1 MIRKP
6 PSFSLADMGEAASTD
21 HIKRVESELAKEDTL
36 LANMI
41 QQAPGMIGMAF
52 MFIITIM
59 IGIWLQPWFD
69 AAGLQAFGES
79 GSTEVRW
86 IALELVAIFAFTFM
100 ILWLAKNHLQH
111 VIKYG
116 ILFVLFLALCYTT
129 VPGAHILLVPEVE
142 TEKFV
147 FTESESIDEELFS
160 VTSDGSMIT
169 HKAVYRD
176 SIENHSFIVSK
187 RAVDTSLEWSMEFD
201 SYPGTPDQF
210 GVSEGIFGYT
220 INNNKWIWTLDKDT
234 GEILSKYA
242 CFEYDGWNGTAV
254 DSTPMMS
261 LDSCVSVLEV
271 IENPDAETNQSKG
284 ALYVLTSGN
293 TIVRQ
298 EIFADAYIPSNV
310 SDEEIGFHR
319 HAAEWVYPPIMQ
331 QGNTHMNLQYDEDSL
346 LLATDK
352 GAVMIKLEENSA
364 STGSDGVTPDF
375 LHDESTVEWFYSP
388 DDGDS
393 LTTLNIVTNPWA
405 KGEQLIMAGTERGEV
420 IAWVIDDDSDGNFS
434 KEKRFKGGDSFE
446 GPIAYI
452 SNFDLDE
459 SDGDE
464 IWIADGDGIHGLFYD
479 SLIEYVTIDVELEND
494 SIFTVDGFNITSI
507 KKGDLLY
514 VADTSENMAI
524 GAGEFDPDTMYNAY
538 GIQWDNTA
546 FLVGIGLAI
555 LLMTALIIRPEWY
568 IVNTVG
574 VLVGAGVIVMLGV
587 TFVPTL
593 IVIFMVLAA
602 IYDAWAVYRSKHM
615 LDLADTMIGLN
626 LPILLVAPQESGYSM
641 LDEKDTIRPVENQQ
655 NTNFAPTPSESP
667 KKVVKRKKPKEAMFM
682 GLGDVIFPG
691 MLVISCVN
699 YISDSG
705 LAVGISALIGGLIG
719 YLVLM
724 TYVASGRPQAGLP
737 LLNGGAILGY
747 IIGGLIFVG
756 SAAFSF
762 GISF

>member
-1 MIRKP
+1 
-6 PSFSLADMGEAASTD
+6 MGESASTD
-21 HIKRVESELAKEDTL
+21 HVKRAERELAKEDSL

-52 MFIITIM
+52 MFVITIFL
-59 IGIWLQPWFD
+59 GIWLQPWFD

-86 IALELVAIFAFTFM
+86 IALELIAIFAFTFM

-142 TEKFV
+142 TEPFI
-147 FTESESIDEELFS
+147 FTDSDDIGEELFS

-169 HKAVYRD
+169 HTAIYRD
-176 SIENHSFIVSK
+176 SIENHSFVVTK
-187 RAVDTSLEWSMEFD
+187 RAANTSLEWSLELDSFPGVPSEFAV
-201 SYPGTPDQF
+201 T
-210 GVSEGIFGYT
+210 EGEYGYT

-242 CFEYDGWNGTAV
+242 CFDLENWNG
-254 DSTPMMS
+254 S
-261 LDSCVSVLEV
+261 LTDATMIVSIGPCVSALEV
-271 IENPDAETNQSKG
+271 IEDPNADTDESKG
-284 ALYVLTSGN
+284 GLYILTAKS
-293 TIVRQ
+293 TIVRS
-298 EIFADAYIPSNV
+298 EIFADAYVQTNHTE
-310 SDEEIGFHR
+310 EEIGFHR
-319 HAAEWVYPPIMQ
+319 YTAEWVYPQIQMS
-331 QGNTHMNLQYDEDSL
+331 GRNLMNYQFDSGSLLVATANGATLIELEESSAAYPGSEAKPEDWYDEASIEFVHL
-346 LLATDK
+346 S
-352 GAVMIKLEENSA
+352 ENENLMTSFNILT
-364 STGSDGVTPDF
+364 SPW
-375 LHDESTVEWFYSP
+375 DESEKLF
-388 DDGDS
+388 
-393 LTTLNIVTNPWA
+393 
-405 KGEQLIMAGTERGEV
+405 MAGFENGDIE
-420 IAWVIDDDSDGNFS
+420 AWVVDEDIDGNFS
-434 KEKRFKGGDSFE
+434 KESKFKGGDSFE
-446 GPIAYI
+446 GPVAYI
-452 SNFDLDE
+452 GNFDLDG

-464 IWIADGDGIHGLFYD
+464 IWIADGDGLHGLFYD
-479 SLIEYVTIDVELEND
+479 SLIEYVTIDVELD
-494 SIFTVDGFNITSI
+494 SSAVLIVDGFDVTTIQRGNVIN
-507 KKGDLLY
+507 GDDFTKDMEI
-514 VADTSENMAI
+514 A
-524 GAGEFDPDTMYNAY
+524 AGVFDPDTMYNSY
-538 GIQWDNTA
+538 GINLDSTA
-546 FLVGIGLAI
+546 MLVGLALSVI
-555 LLMTALIIRPEWY
+555 LMTALIIRPEWY

-641 LDEKDTIRPVENQQ
+641 LDEKDSVRPSDEQKVAAAQ
-655 NTNFAPTPSESP
+655 P
-667 KKVVKRKKPKEAMFM
+667 KSNEEKPKQVVKRKKPKEAMFM

-699 YISDSG
+699 YIADSG
-705 LAVGISALIGGLIG
+705 LAVGISALIGGLVG
-719 YLVLM
+719 YFILM